1 MQKNKTVNVFQGRV
15 PNAAAGRHLQLHTCP
30 LHCQPIHHRQL
41 CRGEIKS
48 KIKKQMTRNKI
59 KMKKQNQNL
68 FIVNQSIT
76 SNSLEVRSRPRPT
89 CYTTPTSHFLK
100 NFLKMENNL
109 KINVQTIPIIS
120 NYHLCLLQNGTTF
133 PQDVTVCTMSPITI
147 KSPKPL
153 SMSRLFR
160 SSTLVTHPCI
170 IVSPFTSALPSLK
183 WNQLSSNSPKTQ
195 TISNM

>member
-1 MQKNKTVNVFQGRV
+1 
-15 PNAAAGRHLQLHTCP
+15 
-30 LHCQPIHHRQL
+30 
-41 CRGEIKS
+41 
-48 KIKKQMTRNKI
+48 
-59 KMKKQNQNL
+59 MKKQNQNL

-147 KSPKPL
+147 KSPCQCPDCL
-153 SMSRLFR
+153 D
-160 SSTLVTHPCI
+160 P
-170 IVSPFTSALPSLK
+170 PP
-183 WNQLSSNSPKTQ
+183 W
-195 TISNM
+195 

>member
-1 MQKNKTVNVFQGRV
+1 M
-15 PNAAAGRHLQLHTCP
+15 
-30 LHCQPIHHRQL
+30 
-41 CRGEIKS
+41 
-48 KIKKQMTRNKI
+48 KI
-59 KMKKQNQNL
+59 KKQNQNL

-89 CYTTPTSHFLK
+89 RYTTPTSHFLK
-100 NFLKMENNL
+100 MKNNL

-120 NYHLCLLQNGTTF
+120 YYHLCLLQNGTTF

>member
-1 MQKNKTVNVFQGRV
+1 
-15 PNAAAGRHLQLHTCP
+15 
-30 LHCQPIHHRQL
+30 
-41 CRGEIKS
+41 
-48 KIKKQMTRNKI
+48 MTRNKI

-68 FIVNQSIT
+68 VIVNQSIT

-89 CYTTPTSHFLK
+89 RYTTPTSHFLK
-100 NFLKMENNL
+100 NFLKN
-109 KINVQTIPIIS
+109 NVQTIPLIS

>member
-1 MQKNKTVNVFQGRV
+1 M
-15 PNAAAGRHLQLHTCP
+15 
-30 LHCQPIHHRQL
+30 
-41 CRGEIKS
+41 
-48 KIKKQMTRNKI
+48 KI
-59 KMKKQNQNL
+59 KKQNQNL

-76 SNSLEVRSRPRPT
+76 DNSLEVRSRPRPT
-89 CYTTPTSHFLK
+89 RYTTPTSHFLK

-120 NYHLCLLQNGTTF
+120 FYHLCLLQNGTTF
-133 PQDVTVCTMSPITI
+133 PQ
-147 KSPKPL
+147 SPKPL

-170 IVSPFTSALPSLK
+170 IISPFTSALPSLK

-195 TISNM
+195 TMQSYDPSPFLNKKNQAPGIV